1 METKKTVLAGITNTI
16 FQKAIVLIV
25 LFSLSFF
32 SFGQQF
38 KKTKLF
44 SFQNDCVDE
53 LTSFQCEQNDKEELV
68 VVCDRMGEESF
79 SKVIIIKNAR
89 KRIYVLDISG
99 KLKPGVYKL
108 VATSMKMKMKEI
120 SYKQV
125 VVRTF

>member
-1 METKKTVLAGITNTI
+1 MKTKKTVSAFITNTI
-16 FQKAIVLIV
+16 FKKAIVLMV

-44 SFQNDCVDE
+44 SFENNCVDE
-53 LTSFQCEQNDKEELV
+53 LTSFQREQNNQEELV
-68 VVCDRMGEESF
+68 VVSDRMGEESY
-79 SKVIIIKNAR
+79 SKVIIVKNAR

-125 VVRTF
+125 VVRSF

>member
-1 METKKTVLAGITNTI
+1 MKTKKTVFVFITTTI
-16 FQKAIVLIV
+16 FKKAIVLMV

-44 SFQNDCVDE
+44 SFKNERVNE
-53 LTSFQCEQNDKEELV
+53 LTSFQSEQNDQEELI
-68 VVCDRMGEESF
+68 VVCDRVGEESF
-79 SKVIIIKNAR
+79 SKVIIIKNAG
-89 KRIYVLDISG
+89 KRIYVLDHSG
-99 KLKPGVYKL
+99 KLKPGVYNL

-120 SYKQV
+120 SRKQV